1 VHRGLRRSAAVA
13 AALMVL
19 RAAAV
24 EALQLGGT
32 VDLGAGQAEW
42 DQIGAGG
49 PLTRGAFS
57 ATYRL
62 GTLFGLEPEVAGGLG
77 LSSEPAQRTAVGW
90 ELGGRLHTRGGS
102 TGAWLGA
109 AVGGA
114 GIGAPRS
121 ALTRLEG
128 GVRHAIG
135 PAGIHVWMSRIS
147 FGTGA
152 IGSDKLGQTDTLGAV
167 DTVPGRRLAEYTDV
181 GTRAIVGLGRYELG
195 LSFIRRLGGTGIRRS
210 AWEATAVWWLL
221 PSLGMVGA
229 AGHSLPQFGLA
240 VPGARYGT
248 LGIRLALGARPRS
261 ARPRP
266 VEQPT
271 LATSVAPRLV
281 LATATRLAIVGRAP
295 PAPR

>member
-1 VHRGLRRSAAVA
+1 
-13 AALMVL
+13 
-19 RAAAV
+19 
-24 EALQLGGT
+24 
-32 VDLGAGQAEW
+32 
-42 DQIGAGG
+42 
-49 PLTRGAFS
+49 
-57 ATYRL
+57 
-62 GTLFGLEPEVAGGLG
+62 
-77 LSSEPAQRTAVGW
+77 
-90 ELGGRLHTRGGS
+90 
-102 TGAWLGA
+102 
-109 AVGGA
+109 
-114 GIGAPRS
+114 
-121 ALTRLEG
+121 
-128 GVRHAIG
+128 VRHAIG

-281 LATATRLAIVGRAP
+281 LATATRLAIVGPRATRAEVMGDFTDWSP
-295 PAPR
+295 RPLEPDGPGRWALRVALSPGVHHVNVRFDGAEWTVPAGTVAVDDGFGGKVGMFVVR